1 MPLRPIDAIFVH
13 PQQRCYVIYYR
24 GELWQLAR
32 MKLDNN
38 SWQRRQPYKGDPNS
52 LFLSQNQAIED
63 LALAGQLRTLAL
75 PDNLHGTSLP
85 KFEDWWL
92 THGFDWLKDILL
104 KGDSPLAGHARQ
116 PAEDDKDKTT
126 QADKSRTDSLAS
138 SAKANAQTNPERPL
152 TSSDQEASTSSIN
165 TPNADA
171 STVKPQAHLA
181 NTTTDNPANSKDKKT
196 KAKTGNIFDDMLAEL
211 AEEVLTR
218 H

>member
-63 LALAGQLRTLAL
+63 LVLAGQLRTLAL

-116 PAEDDKDKTT
+116 SVENDKDERT
-126 QADKSRTDSLAS
+126 QADKALIDSTDNSAQANSQNNPEPPLAS
-138 SAKANAQTNPERPL
+138 PN
-152 TSSDQEASTSSIN
+152 QEASSTSIN
-165 TPNADA
+165 TTN
-171 STVKPQAHLA
+171 A
-181 NTTTDNPANSKDKKT
+181 NTSTTASQANLVNTASQSSASSKDKKT
-196 KAKTGNIFDDMLAEL
+196 QAKTGNIFDDMLAEL